1 MKRSTYKQILLS
13 LLTLFLAV
21 ASGTLFGRLEMIRKS
36 SSEYEREPGVESS
49 IAVTVASSISQPSQ
63 EPEVRFA
70 KYTVTSLMANLY
82 QISRD
87 SGEARKIS
95 EIPIGTVLQVFDE
108 YKEYYICAFGNQDGD
123 FCIEKQLVE
132 EGVFYVNPENGIDL
146 RFVLPDAEYE
156 LLFASENNIT
166 GHSMYPPIPMLER
179 KTGEMLRAAADQFA
193 EDGYKIK
200 IYDSYRPKSAQYELY
215 AIVQD
220 PRFIADPYINNSFH
234 QLGRAVDISLIDAGT
249 GTELRMPTEMHTF
262 SEQASRY
269 SRDFWTEEERQN
281 VDYMTSVMER
291 CGFRAIETEWWHFE
305 NSESGDYMDPY
316 LDYGSLPLISR
327 ENCCEKYPQF

>member
-1 MKRSTYKQILLS
+1 MIRSTYKQILLS

-36 SSEYEREPGVESS
+36 SSEYETEPGVESS

-82 QISRD
+82 QISRE

-132 EGVFYVNPENGIDL
+132 EGVFYVNP
-146 RFVLPDAEYE
+146 V
-156 LLFASENNIT
+156 
-166 GHSMYPPIPMLER
+166 
-179 KTGEMLRAAADQFA
+179 
-193 EDGYKIK
+193 
-200 IYDSYRPKSAQYELY
+200 
-215 AIVQD
+215 
-220 PRFIADPYINNSFH
+220 
-234 QLGRAVDISLIDAGT
+234 
-249 GTELRMPTEMHTF
+249 
-262 SEQASRY
+262 
-269 SRDFWTEEERQN
+269 
-281 VDYMTSVMER
+281 
-291 CGFRAIETEWWHFE
+291 
-305 NSESGDYMDPY
+305 
-316 LDYGSLPLISR
+316 
-327 ENCCEKYPQF
+327 